1 MDFLCPLLKAD
12 FSWVVEMTIF
22 GHQTFIELQIKAKSQ
37 RLESGNK
44 GLETL
49 FMTTK
54 IFPRA
59 FKLAE
64 VSLQRIVYFFNCYL
78 TVP

>member
-1 MDFLCPLLKAD
+1 
-12 FSWVVEMTIF
+12 MTIF

-59 FKLAE
+59 FKLDRSEFAKDC
-64 VSLQRIVYFFNCYL
+64 LLF
-78 TVP
+78 